1 MRMPASLKLAL
12 PLLVWLAFFSTDASA
27 QMNSSGL
34 FDDVLNRYNA
44 AASGWAGVITNAA
57 SWLFWL
63 LVTISMV
70 WTFGMMALRKAD
82 IGEFFAELVRFTIF
96 TGFFW
101 WLLTNGPNF
110 ASTIYASLRQIAGN
124 ATGLGQALSPSG
136 IVDIGFAIF
145 YKVMDQSS
153 VWSPVDSM
161 AGILMAVAILIVLAL
176 IGVNMLLLLASGWVL
191 AYGGV
196 FFLGFGG
203 SRWTSDMAIN
213 YYKTVLGVAAQLMA
227 MVLLVGIG
235 KTFLDD
241 YYARMSEGINLKEM
255 GVMLI
260 VCVILLALVNKIP
273 ALIAGVITGASVGG
287 AGIGNFGAGAALGAA
302 GMAAAAAATGG
313 AALAAGAASAAGGAS
328 AVMAAFSKAN
338 ENVSSG
344 SDVMSMLGGG
354 GGGDSGGGG
363 GGGEAGTS
371 TPLGQAAGFGGGGG
385 DSGGGGTG
393 GGESKGGDKGGD
405 KAGGDKA
412 GSSSKG
418 GEGGGQKASGGGD
431 AGGAKPGQGGGQQGQ
446 GAGQG
451 GQQDAPGSTGPGML
465 ASAASALGKAGRV
478 TADAGAN
485 LAKGV
490 GAVAA
495 AKAASMRDSAME
507 RIADTTGGKIAAA
520 IKAQGGSSADTNID
534 VPDQQPSP
542 TFGDNSLAGSNSSAD
557 PESEVAA
564 FRDGGRNDKSA

>member
-1 MRMPASLKLAL
+1 
-12 PLLVWLAFFSTDASA
+12 
-27 QMNSSGL
+27 
-34 FDDVLNRYNA
+34 
-44 AASGWAGVITNAA
+44 
-57 SWLFWL
+57 
-63 LVTISMV
+63 
-70 WTFGMMALRKAD
+70 
-82 IGEFFAELVRFTIF
+82 
-96 TGFFW
+96 
-101 WLLTNGPNF
+101 
-110 ASTIYASLRQIAGN
+110 
-124 ATGLGQALSPSG
+124 
-136 IVDIGFAIF
+136 
-145 YKVMDQSS
+145 
-153 VWSPVDSM
+153 
-161 AGILMAVAILIVLAL
+161 
-176 IGVNMLLLLASGWVL
+176 
-191 AYGGV
+191 
-196 FFLGFGG
+196 
-203 SRWTSDMAIN
+203 
-213 YYKTVLGVAAQLMA
+213 
-227 MVLLVGIG
+227 
-235 KTFLDD
+235 
-241 YYARMSEGINLKEM
+241 
-255 GVMLI
+255 
-260 VCVILLALVNKIP
+260 
-273 ALIAGVITGASVGG
+273 
-287 AGIGNFGAGAALGAA
+287 
-302 GMAAAAAATGG
+302 
-313 AALAAGAASAAGGAS
+313 
-328 AVMAAFSKAN
+328 MAAFSKAN

-363 GGGEAGTS
+363 GGEAGTS

-385 DSGGGGTG
+385 DSGGGGSS

-431 AGGAKPGQGGGQQGQ
+431 AGGAKAGQGGGQGQ

-520 IKAQGGSSADTNID
+520 IKAQGGSSADTSID

-542 TFGDNSLAGSNSSAD
+542 TFGDNSLAGADSSAD

>member
-363 GGGEAGTS
+363 GGEAGTS

-385 DSGGGGTG
+385 DSGGGSSSG

-431 AGGAKPGQGGGQQGQ
+431 AGGAKAGQGGGQQGQ

-520 IKAQGGSSADTNID
+520 IKAQGGSSADTSID

-542 TFGDNSLAGSNSSAD
+542 TFGDNSLAGADSSAD

>member
-1 MRMPASLKLAL
+1 
-12 PLLVWLAFFSTDASA
+12 
-27 QMNSSGL
+27 
-34 FDDVLNRYNA
+34 
-44 AASGWAGVITNAA
+44 
-57 SWLFWL
+57 
-63 LVTISMV
+63 
-70 WTFGMMALRKAD
+70 
-82 IGEFFAELVRFTIF
+82 
-96 TGFFW
+96 
-101 WLLTNGPNF
+101 
-110 ASTIYASLRQIAGN
+110 
-124 ATGLGQALSPSG
+124 
-136 IVDIGFAIF
+136 
-145 YKVMDQSS
+145 
-153 VWSPVDSM
+153 
-161 AGILMAVAILIVLAL
+161 
-176 IGVNMLLLLASGWVL
+176 
-191 AYGGV
+191 
-196 FFLGFGG
+196 
-203 SRWTSDMAIN
+203 MAIN
-213 YYKTVLGVAAQLMA
+213 YYKTVLGVAVQIMT

-235 KTFLDD
+235 NDLLSSF
-241 YYARMSEGINLKEM
+241 YARMNTGTLNFEEL
-255 GVMLI
+255 GVML
-260 VCVILLALVNKIP
+260 VFCVALLMLVNRVP
-273 ALIAGVITGASVGG
+273 PLVAGIITGSGIGG
-287 AGIGNFGAGAALGAA
+287 AGGIGNFGAGAALGAA

-363 GGGEAGTS
+363 GGGGEAGTS
-371 TPLGQAAGFGGGGG
+371 TPLGQAAGFGGGG
-385 DSGGGGTG
+385 DSGGGGSS
-393 GGESKGGDKGGD
+393 GGESKGGDK
-405 KAGGDKA
+405 GGDKA

-431 AGGAKPGQGGGQQGQ
+431 AGGAKAGQGGGQQGQ

-520 IKAQGGSSADTNID
+520 IKAQGGSSADTSID

-542 TFGDNSLAGSNSSAD
+542 TFGDNSLAGADSSAD

-564 FRDGGRNDKSA
+564 FRDAGRNDKSA